1 MAIGNSRRTQ
11 FEVTWV
17 QDEEITFTKR
27 RGREQGIFVS
37 RDRKHD
43 DSKELK
49 HNGDHRNSRHHDDHR
64 SSRRNDEHKSSKR
77 DSDHR
82 SSHRDDHGDRKYND
96 DRGDLRDSDG
106 EAGGKRNSPQE
117 EIGNRYYGEPD
128 KAREN
133 PEDAEADGRSFDFE
147 DRRRVHPTCQIAY
160 ASSGDHW
167 QVRSRLSTYC
177 LGSIKEIYSWIHQ

>member
-49 HNGDHRNSRHHDDHR
+49 HNGDHRNSRHHDDHG

-133 PEDAEADGRSFDFE
+133 PEDAKQKRTVDLLTSRIGGAYIPPAKLRMLQAEITDKSGAAYQR
-147 DRRRVHPTCQIAY
+147 IA
-160 ASSGDHW
+160 
-167 QVRSRLSTYC
+167 
-177 LGSIKEIYSWIHQ
+177 